1 MQILNGKYIGF
12 YIHNSVSD
20 YLGKIGVAVSL
31 SSNNETL
38 AKQIAMH
45 IAASNPLALSEEHL
59 SDELIK
65 KEQKLFL
72 NKQEKVV
79 SQKMSLKIW

>member
-1 MQILNGKYIGF
+1 MSEY
-12 YIHNSVSD
+12 
-20 YLGKIGVAVSL
+20 
-31 SSNNETL
+31 NETL

-65 KEQKLFL
+65 KEQKLFSEQARESGKPEDVIE
-72 NKQEKVV
+72 NMVKGK
-79 SQKMSLKIW
+79 LKKFIIHET